1 MAKFLVNFH
10 SHNNNE
16 PAVIMKDGEDYAFD
30 GNVERAKEIA
40 GNLHPG
46 LPYEE
51 RFDYFTSGSIFGAA
65 YSWVG
70 DTESPEDMKRL
81 EQILDDYN
89 G

>member
-10 SHNNNE
+10 SQNNE
-16 PAVIMKDGEDYAFD
+16 PAVIKENGKDYDLD
-30 GNVERAKEIA
+30 GDVERAEKIV
-40 GNLHPG
+40 GCLDHK

-51 RFDYFTSGSIFGAA
+51 RFEKYQRGSIYGAA
-65 YSWVG
+65 FGWVG